1 MKTTPKKTKRQK
13 LVALIACLLAILML
27 LPLVATV
34 VTTLSAGAVT
44 VSSVQSEIDKL
55 KNKNKSIASQKSTL
69 NQQLKEIKADKNEA
83 ISKKNVLEQQINLLQ
98 DEIDNLDEQLE
109 QYAFLIEEK
118 KTQVAENQAE
128 EETQFALF
136 CDQVRAME
144 KQGDVNYLTILFSS
158 TSFSDLLN
166 RLNLVNS
173 IADYSNTVRENLRS
187 ARAELEKAQAELETA
202 EADTQSA
209 RDAQSSA
216 KAELQTKQNEVKAQI
231 TTILAE
237 EKETQSA
244 IDELNQT
251 AKDMDAQVKKLEQQ
265 LQQLI
270 AASKQS
276 GSTKYNFDTTSGLVW
291 PLPAE
296 RVSVTS
302 FFGPRIHPITG
313 KQSNHSGT
321 DIGAYTGTNIYAAHA
336 GVVLASSYEN
346 GYGNYVVVSRG
357 DGMSTLYAH
366 MSKRLVSAGD
376 VVTQGQTIGLVGSTG
391 RSTAPH
397 LHFEVRINGT
407 RVDALKYYPNVK
419 WKNNTGF
426 PYS

>member
-13 LVALIACLLAILML
+13 LVALIACLLALLMI

-34 VTTLSAGAVT
+34 VTSISAGAAT

-55 KNKNKSIASQKSTL
+55 KSKNQSIASQKSDL
-69 NQQLKEIKADKNEA
+69 NKQLKEIKADKNEA

-98 DEIDNLDEQLE
+98 DEIDNLDEQLN
-109 QYAFLIEEK
+109 QYELLIEEK
-118 KTQVAENQAE
+118 KTQVAKNEAE

-144 KQGDVNYLTILFSS
+144 KQGDVNYLNILFSS
-158 TSFSDLLN
+158 TSFTDLLS
-166 RLNLVNS
+166 RLNMVNA
-173 IADYSNTVRENLRS
+173 IAEYSDKVRENLRAVRS
-187 ARAELEKAQAELETA
+187 ELEAAQAELETA
-202 EADTQSA
+202 QAETQSA
-209 RDAQSSA
+209 REQQAAA
-216 KAELQTKQNEVKAQI
+216 KSELQTKQNEVKTQI
-231 TTILAE
+231 SAILAE

-270 AASKQS
+270 ADSKQS
-276 GSTKYNFDTTSGLVW
+276 GSSKYNFDTTSGFVW

-321 DIGAYTGTNIYAAHA
+321 DIGAYTGTNIYAAHD
-336 GVVLASSYEN
+336 GVVISSSYES
-346 GYGNYVVVSRG
+346 GYGNFVVVSRG
-357 DGMSTLYAH
+357 DGISTLYAH
-366 MSKRLVSAGD
+366 MSKRLVSVGD

-397 LHFEVRINGT
+397 LHFEVRVNGT